1 MGPLVILIKLLM
13 KLYILGDG
21 SRRRPHGNV
30 GICTSAS
37 LAYAESNNVLAET
50 AGERVAELKTHLPL
64 INIQRMLRSG
74 GKQMVLLQF

>member
-21 SRRRPHGNV
+21 SRRCPHGNV
-30 GICTSAS
+30 GICTNAS
-37 LAYAESNNVLAET
+37 LAYVKSNNVLAET
-50 AGERVAELKTHLPL
+50 AGECVAELKTRLPL
-64 INIQRMLRSG
+64 INIQCMLRSG